1 MSRYQIYASLD
12 VCDPASSAIH
22 PNIRKTIKYNSG
34 RAIQWSCRS
43 QATEHGEST
52 RSDSCDTI
60 FGTHRLAARRAGVA
74 ATGRLRAGTALVP
87 RGEFN
92 IVIAGLAV
100 TAGTDSRL
108 GPLAAAYVLILAIA
122 GPLLARTA
130 EPFARIVRGRHTAL
144 RSR

>member
-1 MSRYQIYASLD
+1 MVQATLALATMRRRCSSAA
-12 VCDPASSAIH
+12 CWFDPADLPPVAGIAALLALA
-22 PNIRKTIKYNSG
+22 G
-34 RAIQWSCRS
+34 V
-43 QATEHGEST
+43 ATK
-52 RSDSCDTI
+52 
-60 FGTHRLAARRAGVA
+60 GTTGWLAARRAGVA

-130 EPFARIVRGRHTAL
+130 EPFARLVRGRRTAL